1 MTSAPETISRPGAVA
16 GFLRE
21 GSACWRQ
28 LPDKGFFFILLA
40 AWVALFQFL
49 GNSTLGYTKTSS
61 LFGWMNFVYST
72 APDESL
78 GQLVPWV
85 VLGLFWWKRK
95 ILLATPK
102 NVWWP
107 ALGLVVLA
115 LFLHVIGYVIQQTRV
130 SIAAFFLGLYGLTGL
145 VWGRHWLR
153 ASFFPFFLFVF
164 CLPVTAVS
172 EPVTVPLRFTVAK
185 ITVALAQVL
194 GIDVIRDG
202 TQLFNARQTYAY
214 DIAPACSGIRSL
226 ISLLA
231 LTTVYGF
238 MVYRTAWRR
247 LLMIGLAIP
256 LAVLGNVL
264 RITFVIV
271 TAEAFGQEAG
281 GWVEQK
287 FGFVTFA
294 VAIGCI
300 ALVGHWLHEPATEP
314 VPNPKHPGS

>member
-1 MTSAPETISRPGAVA
+1 
-16 GFLRE
+16 
-21 GSACWRQ
+21 
-28 LPDKGFFFILLA
+28 
-40 AWVALFQFL
+40 
-49 GNSTLGYTKTSS
+49 
-61 LFGWMNFVYST
+61 
-72 APDESL
+72 
-78 GQLVPWV
+78 
-85 VLGLFWWKRK
+85 
-95 ILLATPK
+95 
-102 NVWWP
+102 
-107 ALGLVVLA
+107 
-115 LFLHVIGYVIQQTRV
+115 
-130 SIAAFFLGLYGLTGL
+130 
-145 VWGRHWLR
+145 
-153 ASFFPFFLFVF
+153 
-164 CLPVTAVS
+164 
-172 EPVTVPLRFTVAK
+172 VAK

-314 VPNPKHPGS
+314 VPNLKHPEA